1 MENVEIGKEKYLHD
15 SSHVLLLF
23 MHCRW
28 MLMEERSIHRLISQY
43 FLLTVNSLTFVT
55 DDFLFAKMERITKL
69 LRKNV
74 SQLR

>member
-1 MENVEIGKEKYLHD
+1 MENVEIGKEKYLHV

-23 MHCRW
+23 MHCSC
-28 MLMEERSIHRLISQY
+28 MLMEERSIQRLISQY

-55 DDFLFAKMERITKL
+55 DDFLFAKMERIIKL
-69 LRKNV
+69 LDKNV

>member
-1 MENVEIGKEKYLHD
+1 MENVEIGKEKYLHV

-23 MHCRW
+23 MHCSS

-43 FLLTVNSLTFVT
+43 FLPTVNSLTFVT
-55 DDFLFAKMERITKL
+55 DDFLFAKMERVTKL
-69 LRKNV
+69 LDKNV

>member
-1 MENVEIGKEKYLHD
+1 MENVKIGKGKYLHD
-15 SSHVLLLF
+15 SSHALLLF
-23 MHCRW
+23 MHFSW

-55 DDFLFAKMERITKL
+55 DDFFFAKMERITKL
-69 LRKNV
+69 LDKNV

>member
-1 MENVEIGKEKYLHD
+1 MENVEIGKEKYLHF

-23 MHCRW
+23 MHCSC

-69 LRKNV
+69 LDKNL